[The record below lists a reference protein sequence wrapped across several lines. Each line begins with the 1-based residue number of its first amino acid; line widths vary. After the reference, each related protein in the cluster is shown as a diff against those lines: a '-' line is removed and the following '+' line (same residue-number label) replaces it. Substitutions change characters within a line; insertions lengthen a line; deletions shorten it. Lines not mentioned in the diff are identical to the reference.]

1 MDVYD
6 SIRLSVI
13 ISLAIGILYSAV
25 VQCFP
30 RAIVSFVS
38 VFSIFTLI
46 GIGTLMLLDH
56 SEGVSILWKLV
67 IAIIS
72 ITVAVMFAFFL
83 CFFRRRHRL
92 TGVFMD
98 WASRST
104 KEKLSYYLF
113 TLLFI
118 AFSAGLI
125 VLCLFQHLAFLS
137 HS

>member
-1 MDVYD
+1 
-6 SIRLSVI
+6 
-13 ISLAIGILYSAV
+13 
-25 VQCFP
+25 
-30 RAIVSFVS
+30 
-38 VFSIFTLI
+38 
-46 GIGTLMLLDH
+46 
-56 SEGVSILWKLV
+56 
-67 IAIIS
+67 
-72 ITVAVMFAFFL
+72 MFAFFL